1 MSSFGGVM
9 REYPHL
15 SIDRFDRENLRAR
28 AYFLSH
34 CHKDHM
40 KGLRAPSMK
49 RRLACSLK
57 LLLYCSPVTKELL
70 LSSPRYTFWE
80 NYIVTLEVETPTQ
93 ISLIE
98 ETSGEKEDI
107 EVTLLPAGHCP
118 GSVMFLFQGENG
130 TVLYTG
136 DFRLARGEVARM
148 ELLHSGSRVK
158 DIQSVY
164 LDTTFFDRK
173 YYQIPSRE
181 ECMKGLMELVR
192 SWVAQSPYHVVWLN
206 CKAAYGYEYLFTNL
220 SEELGIKVHVN
231 KLDMFKNMPEIL
243 YHITTNRR
251 TQIHACRHP
260 RDYEMYRGNRLP
272 CGMTSQ
278 NGHEL
283 RVISVKPSTMWFGE
297 RTRKSNVI
305 MRAGMSSY
313 RACFSFHSSYSE
325 IQDFLSY
332 ICPVNVYPNVI
343 PLGSTQGRLEENLK
357 PFCRKYRPN
366 NQPAYKPLGLLK
378 RPRALE
384 LLDTNGGSDD
394 DDLFDAGLIP
404 TNSKVPKRLPGIG
417 PGESK
422 PLPPNH
428 EEDHSR
434 KASPVPTSLQV
445 DFVECE
451 ESNGEEEEEEEE
463 EEEQHEKETALPGSP
478 VPGTDFIEALQH
490 PDNRVG
496 STSPGKQR
504 EDQPQANSEV
514 PKWESFFRRPSEDP
528 ETSDHEGHLP
538 CTGSTEPPSPGPS
551 NDEDLSDSTHISSQD
566 SSQSTHISEQ
576 GSQGWDSQAD
586 TVLISSQERRHFREF
601 SPSKGRPE
609 RTATCLPHLPPGET
623 KMDSPNSW
631 QAFDRGASS
640 AKHVPLEGGGRCWG
654 AGAAPNQTE
663 PGEESTKAEGR
674 PEVQTVDSQSS
685 SDFEVPPTPGAESPK
700 PQQLCSL
707 YQKLAAGENLH

>member
-1 MSSFGGVM
+1 MSIFGGVM

-57 LLLYCSPVTKELL
+57 LRLYCSPVTKELL

-98 ETSGEKEDI
+98 EATGEKEDI

-164 LDTTFFDRK
+164 LDTTFFDPK

-181 ECMKGLMELVR
+181 ECMKGMMELVR
-192 SWVAQSPYHVVWLN
+192 SWVVQSPYHVVWLN

-220 SEELGIKVHVN
+220 SEELGMKVHVN

-243 YHITTNRR
+243 YHVTTNRH

-260 RDYEMYRGNRLP
+260 RDYEMFRGNRLP
-272 CGMTSQ
+272 CGMMSQ
-278 NGHEL
+278 NGNEL

-297 RTRKSNVI
+297 RTRKSQVI
-305 MRAGMSSY
+305 MRAGTSSY
-313 RACFSFHSSYSE
+313 RACFSFHSSYGE

-332 ICPVNVYPNVI
+332 VCPVNVYPNVI
-343 PLGSTQGRLEENLK
+343 PLGSNKERVEENLK
-357 PFCRKYRPN
+357 PFCRMYRQN
-366 NQPAYKPLGLLK
+366 NGPTYKPLGVLK
-378 RPRALE
+378 RSRALE
-384 LLDTNGGSDD
+384 LLDTNGGGSDD
-394 DDLFDAGLIP
+394 EDLFDSERIP
-404 TNSKVPKRLPGIG
+404 HKNKIPKLLPETG
-417 PGESK
+417 PTEGK
-422 PLPPNH
+422 PLPPNL
-428 EEDHSR
+428 EDNSC
-434 KASPVPTSLQV
+434 KAAPIPTSLQV
-445 DFVECE
+445 DFVECD
-451 ESNGEEEEEEEE
+451 ESNSEDEDEVEEEG
-463 EEEQHEKETALPGSP
+463 HEKETALPEIP
-478 VPGTDFIEALQH
+478 LLRTDSIAALRH
-490 PDNRVG
+490 PNSLVG
-496 STSPGKQR
+496 STRKPN
-504 EDQPQANSEV
+504 EDQQQANLEV
-514 PKWESFFRRPSEDP
+514 PKWDSFFRRPSEDP
-528 ETSDHEGHLP
+528 ETSDHEDHQP
-538 CTGSTEPPSPGPS
+538 CTDSTEQHSPCPY
-551 NDEDLSDSTHISSQD
+551 DDDDDLSDSTHISSQN

-586 TVLISSQERRHFREF
+586 TVLVSSQERRNFEF
-601 SPSKGRPE
+601 SPSKGGAE
-609 RTATCLPHLPPGET
+609 RRTTHVPHLLAKKT
-623 KMDSPNSW
+623 DLPNS
-631 QAFDRGASS
+631 QPLDRGAPS
-640 AKHVPLEGGGRCWG
+640 ADPLECKVRYWG
-654 AGAAPNQTE
+654 TAAPGQTE
-663 PGEESTKAEGR
+663 PLDERTKPEGR
-674 PEVQTVDSQSS
+674 PEMLNPEVQIDSQGS
-685 SDFEVPPTPGAESPK
+685 SDFEVPPTPGAEIPK
-700 PQQLCSL
+700 PEQLSSL
-707 YQKLAAGENLH
+707 YQKLAAGENFH

>member
-1 MSSFGGVM
+1 MSIFGGVM
-9 REYPHL
+9 EEYPHL
-15 SIDRFDRENLRAR
+15 SIDRFDRENLRAW

-40 KGLRAPSMK
+40 KGLKAPSMK

-57 LLLYCSPVTKELL
+57 LRLYCSPVTKELL
-70 LSSPRYTFWE
+70 LSSPRYAFWE

-93 ISLIE
+93 ISLTE
-98 ETSGEKEDI
+98 EASGKKEDVV
-107 EVTLLPAGHCP
+107 VTLLPAGHCP

-136 DFRLARGEVARM
+136 DFRLAKGEVARM

-192 SWVAQSPYHVVWLN
+192 NWVVQSPYHVVWLN

-243 YHITTNRR
+243 YHVTTNRR

-260 RDYEMYRGNRLP
+260 RDDEMFRWNRLP

-283 RVISVKPSTMWFGE
+283 CVISVKPSTMWFGE
-297 RTRKSNVI
+297 RTRKSKVI
-305 MRAGMSSY
+305 MRAGTSSY

-332 ICPVNVYPNVI
+332 ICPVNAYPNVI
-343 PLGSTQGRLEENLK
+343 PLGSTKDRVEENLK

-366 NQPAYKPLGLLK
+366 NRPTYKPLGTLK

-384 LLDTNGGSDD
+384 E
-394 DDLFDAGLIP
+394 AA
-404 TNSKVPKRLPGIG
+404 LPGI
-417 PGESK
+417 
-422 PLPPNH
+422 PL
-428 EEDHSR
+428 
-434 KASPVPTSLQV
+434 AGTG
-445 DFVECE
+445 FVEDWQRPE
-451 ESNGEEEEEEEE
+451 
-463 EEEQHEKETALPGSP
+463 HL
-478 VPGTDFIEALQH
+478 
-490 PDNRVG
+490 VG
-496 STSPGKQR
+496 ATSPGQPEEGR
-504 EDQPQANSEV
+504 PQANSEV
-514 PKWESFFRRPSEDP
+514 PKWESFFRRPSEEPEASDP
-528 ETSDHEGHLP
+528 EGPLP
-538 CTGSTEPPSPGPS
+538 CPDSAEPLPSSPFS
-551 NDEDLSDSTHISSQD
+551 EDDLSDSTHISSQD

-576 GSQGWDSQAD
+576 GSSQGWDSQAD
-586 TVLISSQERRHFREF
+586 TVLLSSQERRAAEF
-601 SPSKGRPE
+601 SPSKGRTD
-609 RTATCLPHLPPGET
+609 RMAACLPHLLAGEKKT
-623 KMDSPNSW
+623 GLP
-631 QAFDRGASS
+631 FDRGAE
-640 AKHVPLEGGGRCWG
+640 PRPGEGKARCWG
-654 AGAAPNQTE
+654 AAEAPRGTE
-663 PGEESTKAEGR
+663 PEEEGAKPEGR
-674 PEVQTVDSQSS
+674 PGLTPLNPDSVQAADSQGSL
-685 SDFEVPPTPGAESPK
+685 DFEVPPTPGAEMPG
-700 PQQLCSL
+700 PQQLRPL
-707 YQKLAAGENLH
+707 YQKLAAGDQPCNPRCSLLHSLCALG

>member
-1 MSSFGGVM
+1 
-9 REYPHL
+9 
-15 SIDRFDRENLRAR
+15 
-28 AYFLSH
+28 
-34 CHKDHM
+34 M
-40 KGLRAPSMK
+40 KGLKAPSMK

-57 LLLYCSPVTKELL
+57 LRLYCSPVTKELL
-70 LSSPRYTFWE
+70 LSSPRYAFWE

-93 ISLIE
+93 ISLTE
-98 ETSGEKEDI
+98 EASGKKEDVV
-107 EVTLLPAGHCP
+107 VTLLPAGHCP

-136 DFRLARGEVARM
+136 DFRLAKGEVARM

-192 SWVAQSPYHVVWLN
+192 NWVVQSPYHVVWLN

-243 YHITTNRR
+243 YHVTTNRR

-260 RDYEMYRGNRLP
+260 RDDEMFRWNRLP

-283 RVISVKPSTMWFGE
+283 CVISVKPSTMWFGE
-297 RTRKSNVI
+297 RTRKSKVI
-305 MRAGMSSY
+305 MRAGTSSY

-332 ICPVNVYPNVI
+332 ICPVNAYPNVI
-343 PLGSTQGRLEENLK
+343 PLGSTKDRVEENLK

-366 NQPAYKPLGLLK
+366 NRPTYKPLGTLK

-394 DDLFDAGLIP
+394 DDLFDFGLVP
-404 TNSKVPKRLPGIG
+404 TNSKVPKLVPEIG
-417 PGESK
+417 PGEQSK
-422 PLPPNH
+422 PLPPNRG
-428 EEDHSR
+428 EEGGDHHPAR
-434 KASPVPTSLQV
+434 KASPLPPSLQV

-463 EEEQHEKETALPGSP
+463 EEEPPEREAALPGIP
-478 VPGTDFIEALQH
+478 LAGTGFVEDWQRPEHL
-490 PDNRVG
+490 VG
-496 STSPGKQR
+496 ATSPGQPEEGR
-504 EDQPQANSEV
+504 PQANSEV
-514 PKWESFFRRPSEDP
+514 PKWESFFRRPSEEPEASDP
-528 ETSDHEGHLP
+528 EGPLP
-538 CTGSTEPPSPGPS
+538 CPDSAEPLPSSPFS
-551 NDEDLSDSTHISSQD
+551 EDDLSDSTHISSQD

-576 GSQGWDSQAD
+576 GSSQGWDSQAD
-586 TVLISSQERRHFREF
+586 TVLLSSQERRAAEF
-601 SPSKGRPE
+601 SPSKGRTD
-609 RTATCLPHLPPGET
+609 RMAACLPHLLAGEKKT
-623 KMDSPNSW
+623 GLP
-631 QAFDRGASS
+631 FDRGAE
-640 AKHVPLEGGGRCWG
+640 PRPGEGKARCWG
-654 AGAAPNQTE
+654 AAEAPRGTE
-663 PGEESTKAEGR
+663 PEEEGAKPEGR
-674 PEVQTVDSQSS
+674 PGLTPLNPDSVQAADSQGSL
-685 SDFEVPPTPGAESPK
+685 DFEVPPTPGAEMPG
-700 PQQLCSL
+700 PQQLRPL
-707 YQKLAAGENLH
+707 YQKLAAGDQLH

>member
-57 LLLYCSPVTKELL
+57 LHLYCSPVTKELL
-70 LSSPRYTFWE
+70 LCNPRYTFWE

-107 EVTLLPAGHCP
+107 VVTLLPAGHCP

-136 DFRLARGEVARM
+136 DFRLTKGEVARM

-173 YYQIPSRE
+173 YYQIPSR
-181 ECMKGLMELVR
+181 
-192 SWVAQSPYHVVWLN
+192 
-206 CKAAYGYEYLFTNL
+206 
-220 SEELGIKVHVN
+220 VHVN

-243 YHITTNRR
+243 YHVTTNRH

-260 RDYEMYRGNRLP
+260 RDYEMFRGNRLP

-278 NGHEL
+278 DGHEL

-297 RTRKSNVI
+297 RTRKSNVV
-305 MRAGMSSY
+305 MRAGTSSY

-325 IQDFLSY
+325 IQDFLRY
-332 ICPVNVYPNVI
+332 VCPVNVYPNVI
-343 PLGSTQGRLEENLK
+343 PLGSTKEKVEENLK

-366 NQPAYKPLGLLK
+366 HQPTYKPLGLLK
-378 RPRALE
+378 RPRTSE
-384 LLDTNGGSDD
+384 HLDTNGGSDED
-394 DDLFDAGLIP
+394 DDLFDSDLVP
-404 TNSKVPKRLPGIG
+404 TNYKVPKRLPEIG
-417 PGESK
+417 SPGETK
-422 PLPPNH
+422 PLTPNRDK
-428 EEDHSR
+428 EPGS
-434 KASPVPTSLQV
+434 KASPLLPSSQV

-463 EEEQHEKETALPGSP
+463 EEQHEKEETALPGIP
-478 VPGTDFIEALQH
+478 LPGTDFAEASPH
-490 PDNRVG
+490 PDNLVG
-496 STSPGKQR
+496 SSSPGKR
-504 EDQPQANSEV
+504 NEDPARVDSEV
-514 PKWESFFRRPSEDP
+514 PKWESFFRCPSEEPGTP
-528 ETSDHEGHLP
+528 EHPLP
-538 CTGSTEPPSPGPS
+538 CPDSAEAPSSPGPL
-551 NDEDLSDSTHISSQD
+551 DEDDLSDSTHISSQE

-586 TVLISSQERRHFREF
+586 TVLVSSQERRNFE
-601 SPSKGRPE
+601 SQGRTE
-609 RTATCLPHLPPGET
+609 RTGAHPPRLLAGGGT
-623 KMDSPNSW
+623 KMDLVNSCPV
-631 QAFDRGASS
+631 DRGASL
-640 AKHVPLEGGGRCWG
+640 AQRVPSEGKGRCWG
-654 AGAAPNQTE
+654 AAAAATPNLAE
-663 PGEESTKAEGR
+663 PGEPEGR
-674 PEVQTVDSQSS
+674 LLSPEGQTLTDSQNS
-685 SDFEVPPTPGAESPK
+685 SDFEVPPSPGSEVPK

-707 YQKLAAGENLH
+707 YQKLAAGKSLR

>member
-57 LLLYCSPVTKELL
+57 LRLYCSPVTKELL

-107 EVTLLPAGHCP
+107 VVTLLPAGHCP
-118 GSVMFLFQGENG
+118 GSVMFLFQGGNG

-243 YHITTNRR
+243 YHVTTNRR

-260 RDYEMYRGNRLP
+260 RDYEMFRGNRLP

-278 NGHEL
+278 NGQEL

-297 RTRKSNVI
+297 RTRKSNVV
-305 MRAGMSSY
+305 MRAGTSSY

-325 IQDFLSY
+325 IEDFLKY
-332 ICPVNVYPNVI
+332 ICPVNIYPNVI
-343 PLGSTQGRLEENLK
+343 PLGSTKDKVEEKLK
-357 PFCRKYRPN
+357 PFCRQHRPN
-366 NQPAYKPLGLLK
+366 NPPIYKPLGVLK
-378 RPRALE
+378 RPKALE
-384 LLDTNGGSDD
+384 ILDTNGGSDD
-394 DDLFDAGLIP
+394 DDLFDSGLIP
-404 TNSKVPKRLPGIG
+404 RNYKVPKLLPGIE
-417 PGESK
+417 PVERK
-422 PLPPNH
+422 LLPPNR
-428 EEDHSR
+428 EEEPSHR
-434 KASPVPTSLQV
+434 VSPGPACLPV

-451 ESNGEEEEEEEE
+451 ESNSEE
-463 EEEQHEKETALPGSP
+463 EEEQHEEEETALPGIPS
-478 VPGTDFIEALQH
+478 PGTEFVEVSRH
-490 PDNRVG
+490 PNSLVG
-496 STSPGKQR
+496 ATSTGKLS
-504 EDQPQANSEV
+504 EDQAQPDSEV
-514 PKWESFFRRPSEDP
+514 PKWDSFFRRPSEDP
-528 ETSDHEGHLP
+528 ESSDHEGPPP
-538 CTGSTEPPSPGPS
+538 CTDSAEPLSPGPF
-551 NDEDLSDSTHISSQD
+551 NEDDLSDSTHISSLE

-576 GSQGWDSQAD
+576 GSQGWDSQSD
-586 TVLISSQERRHFREF
+586 TVLITSQERRNLES
-601 SPSKGRPE
+601 SPSKGGTERVTRPLAGE
-609 RTATCLPHLPPGET
+609 KRTDHLPKSSRPL
-623 KMDSPNSW
+623 
-631 QAFDRGASS
+631 DRAAPS
-640 AKHVPLEGGGRCWG
+640 AEPLPLEGKARCWDT
-654 AGAAPNQTE
+654 AAAAAPDRTE
-663 PGEESTKAEGR
+663 PGKKAKPEGR
-674 PEVQTVDSQSS
+674 TELSPAVQTVDSQSS
-685 SDFEVPPTPGAESPK
+685 SDFEAPPSPGTETPK
-700 PQQLCSL
+700 PQELCSL
-707 YQKLAAGENLH
+707 YQKLAAGENLP

>member
-220 SEELGIKVHVN
+220 SEELGIK
-231 KLDMFKNMPEIL
+231 
-243 YHITTNRR
+243 
-251 TQIHACRHP
+251 
-260 RDYEMYRGNRLP
+260 
-272 CGMTSQ
+272 
-278 NGHEL
+278 
-283 RVISVKPSTMWFGE
+283 
-297 RTRKSNVI
+297 
-305 MRAGMSSY
+305 
-313 RACFSFHSSYSE
+313 